1 MKIFVKAKPKAKR
14 DGIEKIDKNHFVVYV
29 KQAPEQ
35 GRANKAIAKIIAKYF
50 QISLSQVVLKS
61 GIHSRNK
68 VFEVDID

>member
-14 DGIEKIDKNHFVVYV
+14 ESIEKIDKNHFVVCV

-68 VFEVDID
+68 VFEVNID